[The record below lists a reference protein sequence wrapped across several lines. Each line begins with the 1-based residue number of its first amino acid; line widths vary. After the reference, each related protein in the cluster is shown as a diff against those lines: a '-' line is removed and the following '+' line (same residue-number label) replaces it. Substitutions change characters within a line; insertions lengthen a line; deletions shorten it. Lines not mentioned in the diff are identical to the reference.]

1 MSLDVYVQVTEE
13 SRTFPIVYLLMA
25 TVGLVW
31 HFAESFADRLY
42 YPVMSPAV
50 LLRRNVPVL
59 AMGVAMLVIKSQFSK
74 YEVVERQLSDAGT
87 EPTLRLGD
95 VYGEAADSV
104 GVPEGS
110 EASPSELSMPT
121 TAVGRYP
128 VTVTMG
134 GGVSG
139 RGVGVGVG
147 VGAPEAAWWYPPSM
161 VARAHPLVGDGRTQ
175 QPPAAAGRSGHGRP
189 KPPKPS
195 VSFAPPSPT
204 RAPKRKGPAP
214 PPPQPVQVPDREPHG
229 RGSDDGSRSSGARDP
244 VARALMTVPQ
254 EIGPI
259 GSTESA

>member
-1 MSLDVYVQVTEE
+1 MSLDMNVQVTEE
-13 SRTFPIVYLLMA
+13 SRTFPIVYLLTA

-31 HFAESFADRLY
+31 HFAESFTDRMF

-59 AMGVAMLVIKSQFSK
+59 AMGVAILVIKSQFSK

-87 EPTLRLGD
+87 EPTLRLSD
-95 VYGEAADSV
+95 LYGEAANGFGFPD
-104 GVPEGS
+104 GS
-110 EASPSELSMPT
+110 IADDDASPSELSMST
-121 TAVGRYP
+121 AAVGRHP
-128 VTVTMG
+128 AAVTAG

-139 RGVGVGVG
+139 RGVGVG
-147 VGAPEAAWWYPPSM
+147 APEAPWWYPPPM
-161 VARAHPLVGDGRTQ
+161 VARAHSLVPP
-175 QPPAAAGRSGHGRP
+175 QPPPSAAGKLGHGRP
-189 KPPKPS
+189 KPSKPS

-204 RAPKRKGPAP
+204 RSPKRKGPA

-229 RGSDDGSRSSGARDP
+229 RGSEDGSRSSGARDP